1 MLNTIKVYRQI
12 LKERGGGTDLNLTA
26 CAQEYT
32 INPDLH

>member
-12 LKERGGGTDLNLTA
+12 LKDRGTHLNLTA

-32 INPDLH
+32 INPDLY